1 MTLYLPSGYVDFP
14 AIYSRGFTW
23 NWLTGGRAIG
33 KTFGCLEEHLHI
45 NPRIFL
51 YIRRTAKQYQAI
63 KSKDFS
69 PLNPIAKMYNEEYK
83 YEDVPHEDLTRIYR
97 VLGDDK
103 KELVG
108 YMSALSTFYN
118 VRGLNADVVRDII
131 YDEFVPEPHARPIK
145 KECFALLNLYETV
158 NRNRE
163 LQGEL
168 PVRFTGL
175 SNSDSLANP
184 YFIDLGLMKYY
195 GRMIETGREVT
206 DLRDRDTLLINFK
219 NSPISIQKKET
230 ALYRMAGE
238 KSEYAKMAIENEF
251 NNDDFAY
258 IQSYNLKPFT
268 PVCAIGNIGIFCNR
282 DNSLF
287 YVTSTIP
294 KSVKCYQA
302 FGAEER
308 QFRARFAFLKMA
320 YLNGKVRFETYTEKV
335 AFEAFFDFVQR

>member
-1 MTLYLPSGYVDFP
+1 MNLYLQNGYVDFP
-14 AIYSRGFTW
+14 SIYGRNFTW

-33 KTFGCLEEHLHI
+33 KTFGCLEEHLHKAH
-45 NPRIFL
+45 RIFL

-63 KSKDFS
+63 KIKDFS

-83 YEDVPHEDLTRIYR
+83 YEDVPHEDLTRVYR
-97 VLGDDK
+97 QVGDE

-118 VRGLNADVVRDII
+118 VRGLNAEIIQDIV

-163 LQGEL
+163 LQGQP

-195 GRMIETGREVT
+195 GRMIETGREYT
-206 DLRDRDTLLINFK
+206 ELRERDTLLINFK
-219 NSPISIQKKET
+219 NSPISLQKKET

-238 KSEYAKMAIENEF
+238 QSAYAKMAIDNEF

-258 IQSYNLKPFT
+258 VQSYNLKPFR
-268 PVCAIGNIGIFCNR
+268 PVCAIGNIGIFVNK
-282 DNSLF
+282 DSSLF

-294 KSVKCYQA
+294 KTVKCYQP
-302 FGAEER
+302 FGAEAR
-308 QFRARFAFLKMA
+308 QFRARFSILKTA

-335 AFEAFFDFVQR
+335 AFEAFFEFIQR